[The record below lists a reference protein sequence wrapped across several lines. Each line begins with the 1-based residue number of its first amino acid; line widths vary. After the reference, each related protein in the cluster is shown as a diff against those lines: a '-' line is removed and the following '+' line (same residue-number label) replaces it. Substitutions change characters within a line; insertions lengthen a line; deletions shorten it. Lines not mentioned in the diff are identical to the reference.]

1 MIATQ
6 QSLTLQKYKSYNRTI
21 GVRISELSGY
31 PVIIRK
37 KVKKQNPNEK
47 KTKLSLINIE

>member
-21 GVRISELSGY
+21 RVRISVLTGY

-37 KVKKQNPNEK
+37 IVKKQNPNEK
-47 KTKLSLINIE
+47 KNEAKSYKY